1 MIVQD
6 LDKPRCAGAFWGE
19 VKFIIIIP
27 SKRYYHIT
35 TSKYTRN
42 IDLIFIWFLN
52 EGEQFCPQGTWLC
65 WNSHW
70 RCNQV
75 LLPISFNIHI
85 SIDTNIFRHKYCST
99 QTRLFQY
106 LSTYISIDINIF
118 QLKYLSTQISFN
130 LNIFLPNISSP
141 EMWTRWLMWAS
152 KLLHASFALVT
163 PTPGQSGLG
172 LAQNLIRFC

>member
-19 VKFIIIIP
+19 VNFIIIIP

-42 IDLIFIWFLN
+42 IDLILIWFLF

-75 LLPISFNIHI
+75 FLPISFNIHI
-85 SIDTNIFRHKYCST
+85 SIDT
-99 QTRLFQY
+99 
-106 LSTYISIDINIF
+106 NIF

-141 EMWTRWLMWAS
+141 EMWTRWLMWVS
-152 KLLHASFALVT
+152 KLLHVSFALVT
-163 PTPGQSGLG
+163 PTPGQLGLG
-172 LAQNLIRFC
+172 LARNLIRLC

>member
-19 VKFIIIIP
+19 VNFIIIIP

-75 LLPISFNIHI
+75 LLPIPFNIHI
-85 SIDTNIFRHKYCST
+85 SIDTNIFR
-99 QTRLFQY
+99 QILFNSNT
-106 LSTYISIDINIF
+106 LVPISFNIHISIDINIF
-118 QLKYLSTQISFN
+118 QLKYLSTWIYFSLTFYLQRCGRDDWCGLQSCCTSALRWSRPLLANQVDIS
-130 LNIFLPNISSP
+130 
-141 EMWTRWLMWAS
+141 
-152 KLLHASFALVT
+152 
-163 PTPGQSGLG
+163 
-172 LAQNLIRFC
+172 